1 MTENDRALIR
11 ISAALASRDQE
22 ALVETFCE
30 ARQVAD
36 SQQIE
41 ETILQS
47 YLFLGFPVALTGM
60 AVWRRQTEIRPEQ
73 GTVLDCED
81 WEARGHDVCRAVYA
95 GQYDKLR
102 EHVRDLHPDLELWM
116 VVEGYGKV
124 LGRPGLTLLTRELCI
139 VASLAVLGASKQL
152 YSHMRGALNVGA
164 RCSDVDVAL
173 TEAGIFGSEEGRI
186 AVRKMW
192 EKVKTR
198 NET

>member
-1 MTENDRALIR
+1 
-11 ISAALASRDQE
+11 
-22 ALVETFCE
+22 
-30 ARQVAD
+30 
-36 SQQIE
+36 
-41 ETILQS
+41 
-47 YLFLGFPVALTGM
+47 
-60 AVWRRQTEIRPEQ
+60 
-73 GTVLDCED
+73 
-81 WEARGHDVCRAVYA
+81 
-95 GQYDKLR
+95 
-102 EHVRDLHPDLELWM
+102 M